1 MYVKSV
7 TKYYYKNMQMV
18 RHYKFLK
25 GDLSFTEKKIRNLKI
40 INSNI
45 KFDKD
50 NSFIDKLVFDTRKY
64 LLLEHGFNHDFS
76 KFKNIDLT
84 NYCHKS
90 AIYIKKICDK
100 NNIKSYILPIYPGYY
115 ENNKLYNGNGYH
127 FANIIKYNSNYYLV
141 DITYSQ
147 FFYIVRNNLDRLGIV
162 GTGGCNPGVFM
173 LMTEKGRKIAN
184 TLISDGYIELNDEVF
199 KTYLDAFTIS
209 FRNGL
214 YYENTLDFSY
224 TTEYSLDDYIRFI
237 HGDDNQINHEDKLYL
252 GYQSKP
258 LKNYKL
264 NFKKR

>member
-1 MYVKSV
+1 
-7 TKYYYKNMQMV
+7 
-18 RHYKFLK
+18 
-25 GDLSFTEKKIRNLKI
+25 
-40 INSNI
+40 
-45 KFDKD
+45 
-50 NSFIDKLVFDTRKY
+50 
-64 LLLEHGFNHDFS
+64 
-76 KFKNIDLT
+76 
-84 NYCHKS
+84 
-90 AIYIKKICDK
+90 
-100 NNIKSYILPIYPGYY
+100 
-115 ENNKLYNGNGYH
+115 
-127 FANIIKYNSNYYLV
+127 
-141 DITYSQ
+141 
-147 FFYIVRNNLDRLGIV
+147 
-162 GTGGCNPGVFM
+162 M

-264 NFKKR
+264 NFKKDNCMLKC